1 MKKNKNKKN
10 KKNKKKSQSNTNIK
24 KIITILLLIIF
35 QTSLYFFA
43 KFTPFEYHIVNIEFD
58 NCIPFIS
65 IFVFPYILWYISL
78 FLVPYLFSKYD
89 ETLYRVYIKTIFIS
103 LLIAFLIYYFYP
115 TTLIRDSVE
124 VKDIPTYLISLIYEI
139 DTPAINCLPSA
150 HCILSFVH
158 IYITLIIK
166 KMNKKVKGLIIT
178 QSILVI
184 LSTVF
189 IKQHVIVDVIS
200 AYVLSLVVY
209 LITYFYAKK
218 NLSSAKS

>member
-10 KKNKKKSQSNTNIK
+10 KKISQSNKNIK
-24 KIITILLLIIF
+24 KILIIILLIIF

-58 NCIPFIS
+58 NYIPFIS

-78 FLVPYLFSKYD
+78 FLVPYLILKYD
-89 ETLYRVYIKTIFIS
+89 ETLYWVYIKTILIS
-103 LLIAFLIYYFYP
+103 LIIAFLIYFFYP
-115 TTLIRDSVE
+115 TTILRDDVV
-124 VKDIPTYLISLIYEI
+124 VKDIPTYLVSLIYEL
-139 DTPAINCLPSA
+139 DTPALNCLPSA

-158 IYITLIIK
+158 IYITLIIE
-166 KMNKKVKGLIIT
+166 KMNRKVKVLIIL

-184 LSTVF
+184 LGTLF

-200 AYVLSLVVY
+200 AFILSLSIY

>member
-1 MKKNKNKKN
+1 MKKNKKEKN
-10 KKNKKKSQSNTNIK
+10 KKISQSNKKKNIK
-24 KIITILLLIIF
+24 ILITIILLIIF
-35 QTSLYFFA
+35 QISLYFFA

-58 NCIPFIS
+58 NYIPFIS

-89 ETLYRVYIKTIFIS
+89 ETLYQVYIKTILIS

-115 TTLIRDSVE
+115 TTLIRDNVV
-124 VKDIPTYLISLIYEI
+124 VKDIPTYLLSLIYEL
-139 DTPAINCLPSA
+139 DTPALNCLPSA

-158 IYITLIIK
+158 IYITLIIE
-166 KMNKKVKGLIIT
+166 KMNKKVKLLIII

-184 LSTVF
+184 LATVF

-200 AYVLSLVVY
+200 AFILSLVVY

>member
-1 MKKNKNKKN
+1 MKKNKKEKN
-10 KKNKKKSQSNTNIK
+10 KKISQSNKKKNIK
-24 KIITILLLIIF
+24 IIITIILLIIF
-35 QTSLYFFA
+35 QISLYFFA

-58 NCIPFIS
+58 NYIPFIS

-89 ETLYRVYIKTIFIS
+89 ETLYQVYIKTILIS

-115 TTLIRDSVE
+115 TTLIRDNVV
-124 VKDIPTYLISLIYEI
+124 VKDIPTYLISLIYEL
-139 DTPAINCLPSA
+139 DTPALNCLPSA

-158 IYITLIIK
+158 IYITLIIE
-166 KMNKKVKGLIIT
+166 KMNKKVKLLIII

-184 LSTVF
+184 LATVF

-200 AYVLSLVVY
+200 AFILSLVVY

>member
-1 MKKNKNKKN
+1 MKKNKKEKNKKISQSNKKN
-10 KKNKKKSQSNTNIK
+10 NIK
-24 KIITILLLIIF
+24 IIITIILLIIF
-35 QTSLYFFA
+35 QISLYFFA

-58 NCIPFIS
+58 NYIPFIS
-65 IFVFPYILWYISL
+65 IFIFPYILWYISL

-89 ETLYRVYIKTIFIS
+89 KTLYQVYVKTILIS
-103 LLIAFLIYYFYP
+103 LIIAFLIYFFYP
-115 TTLIRDSVE
+115 TTLIRDNVV
-124 VKDIPTYLISLIYEI
+124 VKDIPTYLISLIYEL
-139 DTPAINCLPSA
+139 DTPALNCLPSA

-166 KMNKKVKGLIIT
+166 KMNKKVKLLIII
-178 QSILVI
+178 QSILVV
-184 LSTVF
+184 LATVF

-200 AYVLSLVVY
+200 AFILSLLIY

>member
-1 MKKNKNKKN
+1 MKKNKKEKN
-10 KKNKKKSQSNTNIK
+10 KKISQSNKKKNIK
-24 KIITILLLIIF
+24 IIITIILLIIF
-35 QTSLYFFA
+35 QISLYFFA

-58 NCIPFIS
+58 NYIPFIS

-89 ETLYRVYIKTIFIS
+89 ETLYQVYIKTILIS

-115 TTLIRDSVE
+115 TTLIRDNVV
-124 VKDIPTYLISLIYEI
+124 VKDIPTYLISLIYEL
-139 DTPAINCLPSA
+139 DTPALNCLPSA

-158 IYITLIIK
+158 IYITLIFE
-166 KMNKKVKGLIIT
+166 KMNKKVKLLIII

-184 LSTVF
+184 LATVF

-200 AYVLSLVVY
+200 AF
-209 LITYFYAKK
+209 I
-218 NLSSAKS
+218 

>member
-1 MKKNKNKKN
+1 MKKNKKEKNKKISQSNKKN
-10 KKNKKKSQSNTNIK
+10 NIK
-24 KIITILLLIIF
+24 IIITIILLIIF

-58 NCIPFIS
+58 NYIPFIS

-89 ETLYRVYIKTIFIS
+89 ETLYRVYIKTILIS

-115 TTLIRDSVE
+115 TTLIRDDVV
-124 VKDIPTYLISLIYEI
+124 VKDIPTYLISLIYEL
-139 DTPAINCLPSA
+139 DTPALNCLPSA

-158 IYITLIIK
+158 IYITLIIE
-166 KMNKKVKGLIIT
+166 KMNKKVKLLIII

-184 LSTVF
+184 LATVF

-200 AYVLSLVVY
+200 AFILSLVVY

>member
-1 MKKNKNKKN
+1 MKKNKKEKN
-10 KKNKKKSQSNTNIK
+10 KKISQSNKKKNFKI
-24 KIITILLLIIF
+24 IITIILLIIF
-35 QTSLYFFA
+35 QISLYFFA

-58 NCIPFIS
+58 NYIPFIS

-89 ETLYRVYIKTIFIS
+89 ETLYQVYIKTILIS

-115 TTLIRDSVE
+115 TTLIRDNVV
-124 VKDIPTYLISLIYEI
+124 VKDIPTYLISLIYEL
-139 DTPAINCLPSA
+139 DTPALNCLPSA

-158 IYITLIIK
+158 IYITLIIE
-166 KMNKKVKGLIIT
+166 KMNKKVKLLIII

-184 LSTVF
+184 LATVF

-200 AYVLSLVVY
+200 AFILSLVVY

>member
-1 MKKNKNKKN
+1 MKKNNN
-10 KKNKKKSQSNTNIK
+10 KKNKKKSQSNENIK
-24 KIITILLLIIF
+24 TIINIILLIIF
-35 QTSLYFFA
+35 QISLYSFA
-43 KFTPFEYHIVNIEFD
+43 KFTPFEYHIINIEFD
-58 NCIPFIS
+58 NYIPFIS
-65 IFVFPYILWYISL
+65 IFVFPYVLWYISL

-89 ETLYRVYIKTIFIS
+89 KTLYNVYIKTILIS
-103 LLIAFLIYYFYP
+103 LIIAFLIYFFYP
-115 TTLIRDSVE
+115 TTLIRDDVV

-158 IYITLIIK
+158 IYITLIIE
-166 KMNKKVKGLIIT
+166 KMNKKVKTLIII

-184 LSTVF
+184 LATVF
-189 IKQHVIVDVIS
+189 IKQHVILDVIS
-200 AYVLSLVVY
+200 AFVLSLIVY